1 MLVLLT
7 DHTDVWLQTKILLL
21 FVDQEVKKL
30 TKKYFQIYAAY
41 KHHGTVVNSEV
52 ECLMRV

>member
-1 MLVLLT
+1 MLILLT